1 MPAQFHDGFD
11 INDECYSISA
21 VEHPEDLFDCARYNL
36 MPKMKDKACK
46 RGYTVIF
53 RLSDD
58 QQLIMDRLY
67 TNNRGKPAPP
77 INDVMPIPLKNPAG
91 NLFYRNINM
100 PIAYT
105 GGIVITT
112 EIISSVVANAGFQPP
127 INFKTVLELTFE
139 EGVCIKQDDLSLLA
153 KIRRLEKKIADRQ
166 NRQSGIGIDKKKI
179 LKVAAKTAVFG
190 YESEM
195 AMDEATIRECY
206 DLSYR
211 FKYDA
216 YFHDK

>member
-36 MPKMKDKACK
+36 MPKMKDKGCK
-46 RGYTVIF
+46 RGYTVVF

-67 TNNRGKPAPP
+67 TNNRGNPAPS
-77 INDVMPIPLKNPAG
+77 INGVIPTPLKNPAG
-91 NLFYRNINM
+91 DLFYRNINL
-100 PIAYT
+100 PITYT
-105 GGIVITT
+105 GGIVVTT

-127 INFKTVLELTFE
+127 INFKTVLELIFE
-139 EGVCIKQDDLSLLA
+139 EGICIKQDDLSLLA
-153 KIRRLEKKIADRQ
+153 KIRRLEKKIADRKNGQ
-166 NRQSGIGIDKKKI
+166 NGISINKKKL

-195 AMDEATIRECY
+195 GMDEETIRECY

-211 FKYDA
+211 SKYDM
-216 YFHDK
+216 YFYDK